1 MAVNFTRHTD
11 AFATAPQ
18 IQPTD
23 LADIAAL
30 GFKTVINARPDGEEA
45 GAQPTSAA
53 IEAAAKAAGL
63 HYAHL
68 PVVPGQITPA
78 HGQQFA
84 QLLKNHPEPVL
95 AFCRSG
101 ARAVSLHQLATGAIS
116 G

>member
-1 MAVNFTRHTD
+1 MAVNLTRHTD

-18 IQPTD
+18 IQPAD
-23 LADIAAL
+23 LPEIAAL
-30 GFKTVINARPDGEEA
+30 GFKTVINARPDGEEV
-45 GAQPTSAA
+45 GTQPSSAA
-53 IEAAAKAAGL
+53 LEAAAKAAGL

-68 PVVPGQITPA
+68 PVIPGQITPA

-84 QLLKNHPEPVL
+84 ELLKNHPGPVL

>member
-1 MAVNFTRHTD
+1 MAVNLTRHTD
-11 AFATAPQ
+11 AFATSPQ
-18 IQPTD
+18 IQP
-23 LADIAAL
+23 ADMPEIAAM

-45 GAQPTSAA
+45 AVQPASAE

-63 HYAHL
+63 NYAHI
-68 PVVPGQITPA
+68 PVVPGQITAA

-84 QLLKNHPEPVL
+84 ELLKNNPGPVL

-116 G
+116 C